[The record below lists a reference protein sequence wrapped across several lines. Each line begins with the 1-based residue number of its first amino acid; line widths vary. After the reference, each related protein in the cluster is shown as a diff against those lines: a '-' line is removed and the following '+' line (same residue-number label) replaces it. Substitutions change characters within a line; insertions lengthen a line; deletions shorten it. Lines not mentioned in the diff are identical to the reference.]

1 MSVSPALAGQAPLYK
16 LSCLHPWQSIPS
28 PIEGIVRLSVA
39 KIVAYF
45 SSPVARFFGGRK
57 FFCWCAIGGP
67 PASQSRRSA
76 LPWHRPGCLGG
87 PGCLGQG
94 TGPAKRPGA
103 SPALGKL
110 PFIPSRF
117 QWTGR
122 PQGISFSGGRTKT
135 PGTPRTPKTGQMLG
149 AKRCQYTRQLQ
160 ARSATH
166 GPANRRCE
174 ALSMHRPG
182 CLGCP
187 GCPGQG
193 AGPAKRPSAYLGHRQ
208 VAIHFQPLPVGG
220 PPARSAASCGRA
232 ARKEFH
238 FPAGGPGHPRQGKQ
252 NACAPGTRA
261 STDWDSR
268 LPGGGIPGHRHAN
281 PRRSAL
287 L

>member
-1 MSVSPALAGQAPLYK
+1 MSQI
-16 LSCLHPWQSIPS
+16 CL
-28 PIEGIVRLSVA
+28 
-39 KIVAYF
+39 KIV
-45 SSPVARFFGGRK
+45 SCRL
-57 FFCWCAIGGP
+57 P
-67 PASQSRRSA
+67 PGSGRSA
-76 LPWHRPGCLGG
+76 ARSWR
-87 PGCLGQG
+87 
-94 TGPAKRPGA
+94 AARKEY
-103 SPALGKL
+103 
-110 PFIPSRF
+110 RF
-117 QWTGR
+117 QLAGR
-122 PQGISFSGGRTKT
+122 PQGLSFSGGRTRT

-166 GPANRRCE
+166 GPANRRCEALPIHAPIASAKRYHEPANRRCE

-261 STDWDSR
+261 STNWDSR
-268 LPGGGIPGHRHAN
+268 LPGGGMLGQWASRLLSHRHPTAVAASCDPPARAHCGRAGARPSRTN
-281 PRRSAL
+281 H
-287 L
+287 